1 MKHTKQ
7 LKEEVLETYKRL
19 NANRSLTCKA
29 HGINTYTFNQWR
41 KTYQWFEDAVHE
53 ARNYCVNEM
62 ENVIYQSGLRGNTK
76 AGLEWLKRN
85 DPEKWGDNPIVI
97 KGEIKIKTSI
107 SGMTDELIDK
117 ELAEMQKQLNELKNE
132 QRTGD

>member
-7 LKEEVLETYKRL
+7 LKEEVLKTYKRL

-85 DPEKWGDNPIVI
+85 DPEKWGDKPIVVRGI
-97 KGEIKIKTSI
+97 LEIKTSI
-107 SGMTDELIDK
+107 SSMTDEDIIK
-117 ELAEMQKQLNELKNE
+117 RKAEIKKKIQDEKLP
-132 QRTGD
+132 